1 MKKSLNEVLQNDD
14 LIYNRMSDM
23 DQEQLV
29 SMILSFAE
37 SNPSTTLV
45 DYLNNEFGYNDDIE
59 EGKKSNKQKLIDAGY
74 SESDAEDFVDEF
86 EQGGV
91 KVPQKVKDILSDKSS
106 MNESMFPMWKKL
118 NKIK

>member
-45 DYLNNEFGYNDDIE
+45 DYLNNEFGYNDDVE
-59 EGKKSNKQKLIDAGY
+59 EDDL
-74 SESDAEDFVDEF
+74 DETKN
-86 EQGGV
+86 Q
-91 KVPQKVKDILSDKSS
+91 

-118 NKIK
+118 NKIKK

>member
-45 DYLNNEFGYNDDIE
+45 DYLNNEFGYNDDVE
-59 EGKKSNKQKLIDAGY
+59 EDDL
-74 SESDAEDFVDEF
+74 DETKN
-86 EQGGV
+86 Q
-91 KVPQKVKDILSDKSS
+91 

-118 NKIK
+118 NK

>member
-14 LIYNRMSDM
+14 LIYDRMSDM

-45 DYLNNEFGYNDDIE
+45 DYLNNEFGYNDDVE
-59 EGKKSNKQKLIDAGY
+59 EDDL
-74 SESDAEDFVDEF
+74 DETKN
-86 EQGGV
+86 Q
-91 KVPQKVKDILSDKSS
+91 

-118 NKIK
+118 NKIKK